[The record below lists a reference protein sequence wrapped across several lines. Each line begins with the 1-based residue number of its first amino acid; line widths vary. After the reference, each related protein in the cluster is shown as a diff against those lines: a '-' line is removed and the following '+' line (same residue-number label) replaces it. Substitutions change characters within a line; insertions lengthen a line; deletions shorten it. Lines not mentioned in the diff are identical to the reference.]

1 MTGKYILNARGQP
14 EPCEDVI
21 AWAHWFE
28 KADRHVACDM
38 VGEVKVSTVFMGLDH
53 SFGMQGGPILYETMV
68 FGGSLDGEQ
77 DRYSTRA
84 EAEAGHAAILE
95 RVKVAAPGPASEPPQ

>member
-1 MTGKYILNARGQP
+1 MTNKYILNAEGQP
-14 EPCEDVI
+14 EQCHDLL

-28 KADRHVACDM
+28 KADRHVAHDT
-38 VGEVKVSTVFMGLDH
+38 VGDVKVSTVFMGLDH

-68 FGGSLDGEQ
+68 FGGPLDGGQ

-84 EAEAGHAAILE
+84 EAEVGHAAILE
-95 RVKVAAPGPASEPPQ
+95 RVKTAAGPASEPPQ